1 MKIFVY
7 GFANT
12 PLFFNEVFRESKNL
26 NDNIEWGIIFPNP
39 PYKNSSGNIL
49 KEDNIFYL
57 YDKFNEIFKSNSK
70 AVKYNFKVE
79 ADNIHKMIAASKNG
93 YNRHSS
99 NHQERN
105 ANIIYQLYK
114 SFLVNNT
121 PDYIIF
127 PDIETADGII
137 LLNICKELDICILYN
152 VHTRYLGQS
161 FFAQDAYETLPVFFG
176 KYDDNDLLKSKSILQ
191 KYYSN
196 ELNPFNLNIDNSD
209 IIKIELPN
217 IIQRFISG
225 LKNTFK
231 YESNAIIESKIS
243 TKILKLIPTIRRSF
257 LMLKFNFF
265 QKKYFKALSNNDGK
279 PQKFIFFPLHMT
291 PESSINTLEAYFIDQ
306 LKLIDLIRLNM
317 PHNFF
322 LLVKE
327 HPVMI
332 GERKSNFYN
341 EINKKSGVLLVKN
354 NQNTKKLIKMS
365 SLIITITGTVGL
377 EAYLDDRKTLM
388 FGPTFFSHL
397 CDRHRSYENIKTE
410 IFNAIHN
417 KKEKK
422 TKVTEI
428 AKIINISYDF
438 TLNDPLFFNCIL
450 SKSNVKNFLHAV
462 KNHINRLENI

>member
-1 MKIFVY
+1 M
-7 GFANT
+7 
-12 PLFFNEVFRESKNL
+12 
-26 NDNIEWGIIFPNP
+26 
-39 PYKNSSGNIL
+39 
-49 KEDNIFYL
+49 
-57 YDKFNEIFKSNSK
+57 
-70 AVKYNFKVE
+70 
-79 ADNIHKMIAASKNG
+79 
-93 YNRHSS
+93 
-99 NHQERN
+99 
-105 ANIIYQLYK
+105 
-114 SFLVNNT
+114 
-121 PDYIIF
+121 
-127 PDIETADGII
+127 
-137 LLNICKELDICILYN
+137 
-152 VHTRYLGQS
+152 
-161 FFAQDAYETLPVFFG
+161 
-176 KYDDNDLLKSKSILQ
+176 LKSKSLLQ

-217 IIQRFISG
+217 IIQRFVSG

-243 TKILKLIPTIRRSF
+243 TKFLKLIPTIRRSF

-279 PQKFIFFPLHMT
+279 PQKFIFFPLQMT
-291 PESSINTLEAYFIDQ
+291 PESSINTLESYFVDQ

-354 NQNTKKLIKMS
+354 NLSTKKLIKMA

-388 FGPTFFSHL
+388 FGPTFSPICVTGIDHMKILKLKFSMLFITKKKRKQKLLKLQKSSIFHMILHL
-397 CDRHRSYENIKTE
+397 T
-410 IFNAIHN
+410 IH
-417 KKEKK
+417 
-422 TKVTEI
+422 
-428 AKIINISYDF
+428 Y
-438 TLNDPLFFNCIL
+438 
-450 SKSNVKNFLHAV
+450 FLIV
-462 KNHINRLENI
+462 F